1 MKQFNGFPARMEFTS
16 LPNLLFSALLPQITD
31 IAELKTT
38 LHVLAAIYRKRG
50 YPQYVTFRELLG
62 NASLMKSLKKD
73 AESID
78 EILRSALKMVT
89 DRGTIISLT
98 VDKGEAIENVY
109 LLNSAANRQVVEK
122 LQNGELELKG
132 LEVAHRTCIET
143 EELPDIFTLYE
154 QNIGML
160 TPIIAEELRDVEKSY
175 PETWIRDAIREA
187 VSLNKRSIR
196 YIVRILE
203 NWSAE
208 GKSHGTHQRD
218 SKTDPDKYINQ
229 KYGHMVQR

>member
-1 MKQFNGFPARMEFTS
+1 M
-16 LPNLLFSALLPQITD
+16 
-31 IAELKTT
+31 AELKTT

-50 YPQYVTFRELLG
+50 YPQYVTFGELLG
-62 NASLMKSLKKD
+62 NASLMNSLKKD
-73 AESID
+73 VESTD
-78 EILRSALKMVT
+78 EILRSALKKAT
-89 DRGTIISLT
+89 DRGTVIPLT
-98 VDKGEAIENVY
+98 VDKDETTEDVY
-109 LLNSAANRQVVEK
+109 LLNTAANRQVVDK
-122 LQNGELELKG
+122 LQNGELKLKG
-132 LEVAHRTCIET
+132 LEVVHRTYIET

-160 TPIIAEELRDVEKSY
+160 TPLIAEELRDVEKSY
-175 PETWIRDAIREA
+175 PETWIRDAIHEA

-218 SKTDPDKYINQ
+218 SKTDPDKYI
-229 KYGHMVQR
+229 KGRYGHMVQR

>member
-16 LPNLLFSALLPQITD
+16 LPNLLFSTLLPQITD
-31 IAELKTT
+31 MAELKTT

-50 YPQYVTFRELLG
+50 YPQYVTFGELLG
-62 NASLMKSLKKD
+62 NTSLMNSLKKD
-73 AESID
+73 AKSTE

-89 DRGTIISLT
+89 DRGTIIPLT
-98 VDKGEAIENVY
+98 LDKGETTEDVY
-109 LLNSAANRQVVEK
+109 LLNTAANRQVVDK
-122 LQNGELELKG
+122 LQNGELKLEG
-132 LEVAHRTCIET
+132 LEVAHRTYIET

-160 TPIIAEELRDVEKSY
+160 TPIIAEELREAEKSY

-218 SKTDPDKYINQ
+218 SKTDPDKYVKG